1 MPEKTARQSKS
12 VNSTYSQTA
21 LVLQGGGALGAY
33 QAGAFE
39 ALATLGYEPDW
50 YAGISIGAINA
61 AIIAGNE
68 PKRRIEQLSAFW
80 HRLTAELLFPAPDWW
95 PVMRPLYSAWA
106 EEMVSLS
113 GVPGFFRPR
122 MLPPLSYP
130 RGFAEALSI
139 YDTAPLRETLE
150 EFVDF
155 DRINSKTCRLS
166 LGAVNVRTGNL
177 RFFDN
182 TEQKIGP
189 EHVMAS
195 GALPPALPPIEID
208 GELYWD
214 GGLVSNTPLVQILG
228 SGPDRDTL
236 IFQVDLFGA
245 KGPVPQDIF
254 EVEGRRKDIVY
265 SSRTRLNTDMF
276 HEIYSLRRA
285 IAKLREL
292 LPEEQQQAPEI
303 RKLHQFQQ
311 HHRVAIVHL
320 IYRKRKWEN
329 HAKDYEFSRSSML
342 EHWRAGF
349 EDASTTLQQPLWNE
363 PAAEGEGVRVFD
375 LTRDQELSL
384 E

>member
-1 MPEKTARQSKS
+1 MPKKATRQSKS
-12 VNSTYSQTA
+12 VNSTYGQTA

-80 HRLTAELLFPAPDWW
+80 HKLTAELLFPAPDWW
-95 PVMRPLYSAWA
+95 PELRPAYNLWA

-139 YDTAPLRETLE
+139 YDTAPLRQTLE

-155 DRINSKTCRLS
+155 DRINAKATRLS

-182 TEQKIGP
+182 TDQKIGP

-195 GALPPALPPIEID
+195 GALPPALPPVEID

-285 IAKLREL
+285 VSKLRAL
-292 LPEEQQQAPEI
+292 LPEEQQHHPEI
-303 RKLHQFQQ
+303 RKLHRFQE
-311 HHRVAIVHL
+311 HHRVAVVHL

-349 EDASTTLQQPLWNE
+349 EDASRTLQQPLWNE
-363 PAAEGEGVRVFD
+363 PGAEDEGVRVFD
-375 LTRDQELSL
+375 LTRDQELFL